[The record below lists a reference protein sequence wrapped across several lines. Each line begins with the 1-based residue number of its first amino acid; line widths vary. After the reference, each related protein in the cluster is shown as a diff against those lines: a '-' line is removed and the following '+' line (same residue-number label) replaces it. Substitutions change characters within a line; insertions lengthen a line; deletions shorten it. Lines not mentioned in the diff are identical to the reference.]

1 MDSPG
6 RSLVGR
12 VEWATLWEDVGPLDI
27 RTLTRKWHS
36 MDQPLDLRD
45 YLAIL
50 WGRKGTILAIA
61 ATTTAVA
68 LAYSLTQTPV
78 YTSSAEVL
86 VLSSSFA
93 ASESSEA
100 FTALNMTT
108 EEQVANSLAVADLA
122 SDRLASKGVAPGT
135 VSASRVEDANTLVF
149 TSESSHPR
157 AAKATAQA
165 YAGVYLEL
173 RRSNFLSE
181 LEGARQP
188 LELQIDVLDAELQQV
203 AEALQT
209 AEEGERELLAA
220 RYSSLLSERVS
231 VITRLN
237 DFVAPESVE
246 VGRILRSA
254 DLPESPSSPNH
265 MRDGLLG
272 VVVGLALGMGVAFF
286 RERLDEPVRGQEEL
300 EAHAGASVLGF
311 IPSAGWERSL
321 RTRGHVT
328 EEAAEAFR
336 ALRVRLLHARGDR
349 DIKSVVITSSLAG
362 EGKTSVTTN
371 LAVALA
377 LAGNRV
383 VIVAADLRRPRLQT
397 YFQGAGGEGVS
408 EVVTGTSQPQ
418 IAITTTDTE
427 NLWVVHAGREAESL
441 DPSEYLGSESMSGL
455 LKQLRDFADF
465 VLIDTPPLLPTSD
478 VVALAPLTDGV
489 LLVVDPHLA
498 RRSTLEQA
506 RHELELIDVPV
517 LGVVVNKHDPSQ
529 FRGYGFGYAYYGD
542 DHHQGSD
549 IAPSRRLRAI
559 PADSEDG
566 ALLPSDERDT
576 GDLSQP

>member
-1 MDSPG
+1 
-6 RSLVGR
+6 
-12 VEWATLWEDVGPLDI
+12 VEWATLWEDVGSLDI
-27 RTLTRKWHS
+27 RTVTRKWHS

-68 LAYSLTQTPV
+68 LAYSISQTPI
-78 YTSSAEVL
+78 YTSTAEVI
-86 VLSSSFA
+86 VLSARFSPT
-93 ASESSEA
+93 ESSES
-100 FTALNMTT
+100 FTALNMIT
-108 EEQVANSLAVADLA
+108 EQQVANSRQVVEAA
-122 SDRLASKGVAPGT
+122 SARLEALDVTAGEIS
-135 VSASRVEDANTLVF
+135 VSPVEDAETLIF
-149 TSESSHPR
+149 TSESPKPR
-157 AAKATAQA
+157 AARATAQA
-165 YAGVYLEL
+165 YAGAYLEV
-173 RRSNFLSE
+173 RRINIVDE
-181 LEGARQP
+181 LEGARRP
-188 LELQIDVLDAELQQV
+188 YESQIEAIDAEL
-203 AEALQT
+203 AGIRSDLEDAD
-209 AEEGERELLAA
+209 EGERELLTAQYTA
-220 RYSSLLSERVS
+220 LLSKQVS
-231 VITRLN
+231 LEANLN
-237 DFVAPESVE
+237 ELVAPESVE

-254 DLPESPSSPNH
+254 DLPESPSSPNQ
-265 MRDGLLG
+265 MRDALLG
-272 VVVGLALGMGVAFF
+272 LVVGLALGMGIAFF

-321 RTRGHVT
+321 RTRGQVT

-336 ALRVRLLHARGDR
+336 ALRVRLLHAKGDR
-349 DIKSVVITSSLAG
+349 DIKSVVITSSLAS

-397 YFQGAGGEGVS
+397 YFQGAGGEGLS

-427 NLWVVHAGREAESL
+427 NLWVVHAGRESVSV
-441 DPSEYLGSESMSGL
+441 DPAEYLGSESMSGL

-465 VLIDTPPLLPTSD
+465 VLIDTPPLLTTSD

-542 DHHQGSD
+542 DHQPGTST
-549 IAPSRRLRAI
+549 APSRRLRAI
-559 PADSEDG
+559 PADSEQG
-566 ALLPSDERDT
+566 AVLPPDERDT
-576 GDLSQP
+576 GDLTKP